1 MSKINEFA
9 AMQVFVQVVKA
20 GSFSGA
26 ARDLGSTPSGVSR
39 QMSQLEEALGNLLF
53 QRTTRT
59 QRLTEAGQLYFRH
72 AEKMLSDMAVTK
84 HKLSQLSNRPSGDI
98 RVSVEADFASACLA
112 PLLPEFLALYPDIHL
127 QIHMSSDRV
136 NLVNDDMDLA
146 IRLGHLE
153 DSSLKARKLGEG
165 QSVLCAS
172 PQYLAQRGLI
182 QHPSELE
189 QHNCLSFRVR
199 PGRRVWTFQNGVQ
212 EIDVKVEGNLQV
224 NSVSMLRMLAVQSVG
239 VILVPEWAV
248 SDDLEQRKLVTVLDK
263 YPVIPRGLPIHAVFT
278 ENRQMP
284 AKVRVL
290 VDYLVSKMAT

>member
-9 AMQVFVQVVKA
+9 AMQVFTQVVKA

-39 QMSQLEEALGNLLF
+39 QISQLEDELGSLLF
-53 QRTTRT
+53 QRTTRS

-72 AEKMLSDMAVTK
+72 AEKMLTEMAVTK
-84 HKLSQLSNRPSGDI
+84 YMLNQLSSRPSGDI
-98 RVSVEADFASACLA
+98 RMSVEADFAAVCLA
-112 PLLPEFLALYPDIHL
+112 PLLPAFLALYPDIRL

-136 NLVNDDMDLA
+136 NLVEEEMDLA

-153 DSSLKARKLGEG
+153 DSSLKARKLGESH
-165 QSVLCAS
+165 SVMCAS
-172 PQYLAQRGLI
+172 PPYSAEHGSI
-182 QHPSELE
+182 EHPSELE

-199 PGRRVWTFQNGVQ
+199 PGKRVWLFQSGEQ
-212 EIDVKVEGNLQV
+212 EISVKVEGNLQV
-224 NSVSMLRMLAVQSVG
+224 NSVSMLQKLAVQSVG

-248 SDDLEQRKLVTVLDK
+248 REALEQRKLVIVLDK
-263 YPVIPRGLPIHAVFT
+263 YPVIPQGLPIHAVFT

-290 VDYLVSKMAT
+290 VDYLVSKMSA